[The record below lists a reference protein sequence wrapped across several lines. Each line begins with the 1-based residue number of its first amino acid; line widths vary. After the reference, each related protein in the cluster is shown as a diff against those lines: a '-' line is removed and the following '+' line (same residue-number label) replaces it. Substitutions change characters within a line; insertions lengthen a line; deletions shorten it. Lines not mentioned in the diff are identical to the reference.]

1 MTINKAQGQTLKAVG
16 VDLSKASFSH
26 GQEQT
31 LKAVGVDLSEAS
43 FFHCMFYVA
52 ASRTGTPDHLWVY
65 APQKQTKYFV
75 YHEVL

>member
-16 VDLSKASFSH
+16 VDLSEASFSH
-26 GQEQT
+26 G
-31 LKAVGVDLSEAS
+31 
-43 FFHCMFYVA
+43 MFYVA

-65 APQKQTKYFV
+65 APQKQTNVV